1 MSDTTDDAAL
11 VAELRR
17 LSEYLTCTPWGPTN
31 GGLGFAV
38 VNPDGRP
45 ATGGMRVGMFP
56 HVGRGNR
63 TDDVNGIVAMRNAL
77 PRLLAMADEAIA
89 LREVRDAA
97 AWARSEWNEVAG
109 KATCDVDYLGD
120 LRSSMNSL
128 DRALDKYVKKLSER
142 AALDADAARGKS

>member
-1 MSDTTDDAAL
+1 MTTTNDEAL

-17 LSEYLTCTPWGPTN
+17 L
-31 GGLGFAV
+31 
-38 VNPDGRP
+38 GRW
-45 ATGGMRVGMFP
+45 VGCGCEP
-56 HVGRGNR
+56 ESGCREA
-63 TDDVNGIVAMRNAL
+63 IVRDAL
-77 PRLLAMADEAIA
+77 PRLLAMADEAIV

-97 AWARSEWNEVAG
+97 AWARSEWNEVAA

-120 LRSSMNSL
+120 LRGSMNSL